1 MVIPNPALPQLPS
14 LSQHKFKRRD
24 LMPLGNSLLWQIDV
38 GVVRTSTWN
47 EEGTLVTL
55 GFWGPGDI
63 VGQPISQI
71 NPYQIECLTTVEA
84 WILPVDCWN
93 FHQAMLSHI
102 QQTEELLKIIHCK
115 HVECRL
121 LQFLNWL
128 ARRFGR
134 EVAQGQL
141 IDLPL
146 THQDIAQDIGTTR
159 VTVTRLL
166 NRFKQEGK
174 IILSGQRCILLTAT
188 IPQSKWHPYRG

>member
-1 MVIPNPALPQLPS
+1 
-14 LSQHKFKRRD
+14 
-24 LMPLGNSLLWQIDV
+24 MPLGNSLLWQIDV

-63 VGQPISQI
+63 VGQPLSQI
-71 NPYQIECLTTVEA
+71 NPYQIECLTAVEA
-84 WILPVDCWN
+84 WLLPADCWN

-102 QQTEELLKIIHCK
+102 QQTEELLRIIHCK

-146 THQDIAQDIGTTR
+146 THQHIAQDIGTTR

-188 IPQSKWHPYRG
+188 IPHSKWHPHRG